1 MVKRVLFRPQR
12 LQYVKKQIKTQGCVF
27 CRASQDPPSI
37 ENLCILKTV
46 HSMVVVNKFP
56 YNPGHLLVLPLRH
69 EADLEALSLPEFQ
82 DFSSLLQRTV
92 KLLKKVYQPAGMN
105 VGMNLGASAG
115 AGIPD
120 HLHAHLVPRWA
131 GDLNFFPL
139 IAETK
144 VVVETAEETYARV
157 KAAFQV
163 E

>member
-12 LQYVKKQIKTQGCVF
+12 LQYVKKQIKVEGCVF
-27 CRASQDPPSI
+27 CRAAQESPSV
-37 ENLCILKTV
+37 ENLCLVKTPY
-46 HSMVVVNKFP
+46 SMVVVNKFP

-69 EADLEALSLPEFQ
+69 EADLESLNPSEFQ
-82 DFSSLLQRTV
+82 DFSALLQRSV
-92 KLLKKVYQPAGMN
+92 KLLKRVYLPAGMN
-105 VGMNLGASAG
+105 MGMNLGASAG

-120 HLHAHLVPRWA
+120 HLHAHLVPRWT

-163 E
+163 D